1 MKTLNELK
9 LESLSEEE
17 IIQEISLGTIAGTVL
32 VGRLL
37 HQVKGIKDKPLQD
50 SLRSIGYMLYAI
62 QLTQRKQMKSRVQK
76 QDFKR
81 KRIKTW

>member
-9 LESLSEEE
+9 IESLSEEE

-37 HQVKGIKDKPLQD
+37 HQVKGIKDKSLQD